1 MEAAVAQTQS
11 DKASGD
17 TAAFYSIISYFRE
30 TNVEGMRILDRLSDA
45 IAQSKAD
52 GDHSAAFQAF
62 ADTLQVIRKEIVE
75 ARLRAAAIQKVRD
88 SDPENHAW
96 YARELV
102 EVENSWDDL
111 DQLWPVPADGA
122 VVSLAAL
129 QARGNSS
136 VKVLDN
142 LIFTCA
148 CQSIPNELE
157 NYLKN
162 YRIGTRLDF
171 VAIFK
176 DQLPDEAAT
185 RRVLAAL
192 APQSDVVSGLID
204 VNSATIVKADQR
216 WWRQVLSVVLVLG
229 TVGLGFGLIYL
240 AIHFRD
246 WFQWS
251 VTDWRVGPD
260 QWAALNGAYVL
271 VLLGVLGHWI
281 LDRVKQNQA
290 GTSITPLAEWLMW
303 VHINEV
309 PITVRISTV
318 WLLVALGVAFQTFD
332 FSKGIQPLT
341 YFLAGYFMDSTLDAL
356 IGRLNNFISD
366 NDPDKKKALQAAS

>member
-1 MEAAVAQTQS
+1 M
-11 DKASGD
+11 
-17 TAAFYSIISYFRE
+17 
-30 TNVEGMRILDRLSDA
+30 
-45 IAQSKAD
+45 
-52 GDHSAAFQAF
+52 
-62 ADTLQVIRKEIVE
+62 
-75 ARLRAAAIQKVRD
+75 
-88 SDPENHAW
+88 
-96 YARELV
+96 
-102 EVENSWDDL
+102 
-111 DQLWPVPADGA
+111 
-122 VVSLAAL
+122 
-129 QARGNSS
+129 
-136 VKVLDN
+136 
-142 LIFTCA
+142 
-148 CQSIPNELE
+148 
-157 NYLKN
+157 
-162 YRIGTRLDF
+162 
-171 VAIFK
+171 
-176 DQLPDEAAT
+176 
-185 RRVLAAL
+185 LAAL

-318 WLLVALGVAFQTFD
+318 WLLVALGVALWTVRW
-332 FSKGIQPLT
+332 T
-341 YFLAGYFMDSTLDAL
+341 
-356 IGRLNNFISD
+356 R
-366 NDPDKKKALQAAS
+366 